1 MSQWTEAIEKNLI
14 AMQQNAKK
22 LAENYLERY
31 NSFKNVTTYLNVPL
45 LLLSALNAYVIYDA
59 DSYSR
64 GVQLGSSATSLGI
77 AIILSGEFLYMFG
90 NKVENHFLK
99 YKHFESLEQSI
110 SQTLSVDP
118 LHRIMEADGYLED
131 TFREYKTLVADDMFI
146 MQYLGNLGIP
156 EEINTEDIP
165 AILHD
170 HWNILF
176 RPTFRRIK
184 QKNQKV
190 MEALKTTGQSFDLD
204 GFVSTVENEVEKG
217 DKKVEVKK
225 TFLSWLSAIRGKEK
239 EEDDTLGP
247 ISASDIIPVPSTM
260 PTATTPAATTPA
272 TDVESSFKEDVDASM
287 VEMSNVYPETT
298 HQKMM
303 YEPIKRPVA
312 AFAMSFS
319 QKI

>member
-1 MSQWTEAIEKNLI
+1 MSQWTETIEKNLI

-77 AIILSGEFLYMFG
+77 AIILSGEFLYMFR

-118 LHRIMEADGYLED
+118 LHRIMEAEGYLED

-204 GFVSTVENEVEKG
+204 GFVSTVEKEKE
-217 DKKVEVKK
+217 DKKVEMKK

-239 EEDDTLGP
+239 EDDDTTLVP
-247 ISASDIIPVPSTM
+247 IPASSDIIPVPFTM
-260 PTATTPAATTPA
+260 PVTTPAATTPA
-272 TDVESSFKEDVDASM
+272 DVESSFKEDVDASM

-303 YEPIKRPVA
+303 YEPIKRPTA
-312 AFAMSFS
+312 AFTMSFS